1 MYYLSA
7 LFDSCKIGA
16 RFVCS
21 LVGQA
26 EGVTEVCPEVVAL
39 VSHATQ
45 EYLRGLTE
53 KLLVMAAHRRATLEV
68 WGPGSAEG
76 SLQHSLTNQ

>member
-1 MYYLSA
+1 M
-7 LFDSCKIGA
+7 
-16 RFVCS
+16 CS

-26 EGVTEVCPEVVAL
+26 VGVTEVGPEVVAL

-53 KLLVMAAHRRATLEV
+53 KLFVMAGHRRATLEV
-68 WGPGSAEG
+68 WGPYSAEG
-76 SLQHSLTNQ
+76 SLQHFLTNQ